1 MYRKNRWMKI
11 TRFIYD
17 GAVTASVD
25 MTEANFEAEDVVLT
39 VWKDWHR
46 NLEGCSCKG
55 TEDRQMTVKFLNG
68 L

>member
-1 MYRKNRWMKI
+1 MDEN

-39 VWKDWHR
+39 VWKD
-46 NLEGCSCKG
+46 G
-55 TEDRQMTVKFLNG
+55 TEI
-68 L
+68 